1 MGNVKLMTFDL
12 DDTLFNRKKEITPAT
27 VEALNEAANMGV
39 ELVPATGRFWKAV
52 PENVKSLK
60 FIHYAI
66 TINGAEIFDVHEN
79 KSLAKFEIPL
89 ERAELITR
97 VLDEIDCIY
106 DCVIDGFGWMQK
118 ELYERRAE
126 FSIGDWQMKAL
137 TDFRH
142 PVEDIHET
150 LREKN
155 HGIQKIQPFFKN
167 QELRLKLLTALPVV
181 FPNNIFSSSV
191 PNNIEIND
199 IHANKG
205 DALKFIADYLKIP
218 LSETMSFGDG
228 LNDIYMIKSAGIGV
242 AMGNACEELKAEAD
256 YVTLDCDNDGIA
268 EGIKKFCLH

>member
-1 MGNVKLMTFDL
+1 MGNVKLITFDL
-12 DDTLFNRKKEITPAT
+12 DDTLFNRKKQITPAT
-27 VEALNEAANMGV
+27 LEALNEAANMGI
-39 ELVPATGRFWKAV
+39 ELVPATGRFWDAV

-66 TINGAEIFDVHEN
+66 TINGAEIFDVREN

-97 VLDEIDCIY
+97 VLDEQDCIY
-106 DCVIDGFGWMQK
+106 DCVIDGFGWMQR
-118 ELYERRAE
+118 EHYERRAD
-126 FSIGDWQMKAL
+126 FAIGAWQMKAL

-142 PVEDIHET
+142 PVEDLHET

-155 HGIQKIQPFFKN
+155 HGIQKIQPFFRN
-167 QELRLKLLTALPVV
+167 YELRAKLLEALPVV

-205 DALKFIADYLKIP
+205 DALRFIAEHLNIDM
-218 LSETMSFGDG
+218 SATMSFGDG
-228 LNDIYMIKSAGIGV
+228 LNDTYMLKAAGIGV
-242 AMGNACEELKAEAD
+242 AMGNACDELKAAAD
-256 YVTLDCDNDGIA
+256 YVTSDCDDDGIA
-268 EGIKKFCLH
+268 EGIKKFCLE